1 MTISLT
7 PEEKK
12 TIVEQHM
19 KTIAFSEY
27 NLSLSLIE
35 ANAMTEKNQ
44 TNIDSL
50 NSQMQDVVAQKAVL
64 QSELDD
70 INAEINSA
78 V

>member
-1 MTISLT
+1 MTTFLT

-35 ANAMTEKNQ
+35 ANAMTDKNQ

-50 NSQMQDVVAQKAVL
+50 NAQMQDVIAQKSVL
-64 QSELDD
+64 QSELDV